1 MRYIAF
7 TFIPQAIL
15 DKGAYKGM
23 DFRPQAVFLPQ
34 VPNKGT
40 TPVLPQR
47 ISKRYQEEQAKLG
60 KAFTNTKEESAGAAA
75 V

>member
-1 MRYIAF
+1 MRYVAF
-7 TFIPQAIL
+7 NFIPQTIL

-23 DFRPQAVFLPQ
+23 DFRPQAAFLPQ
-34 VPNKGT
+34 VPNRGT

-47 ISKRYQEEQAKLG
+47 VSKRYQEEQAKLG
-60 KAFTNTKEESAGAAA
+60 KTVVNTKNEGGGAAA